1 MNYWPSEVTNLSDL
15 NEPLFRLIK
24 EVSESG
30 KETAKIMY
38 GANGWVLHHNTDI
51 WRITGALDKAP
62 SGMWPSGGAWLCRH
76 LWERYLYTGDTEFLR
91 SVYPI
96 LKESGLFFDEIMVKE
111 PVHNWLVVCPSN
123 SPENVHSGS
132 DGKATTAA
140 GCTMDNQLIFD
151 LWTAI
156 ISASRILDTD
166 KEFAAHLEQR
176 LKEMAPMQV
185 GHWGQLQEWMFDWDD
200 PNDVHR
206 HVSHLY
212 GLFPSNQISPYR
224 TPELFDAARTSLI
237 HRGDPSTGW
246 SMGWK
251 VCLWAR
257 LLDGD
262 HAYKL
267 ITDQLTLVRNEKK
280 KEVPTLTCS
289 MLTRLSR
296 STETSVV
303 LQV

>member
-123 SPENVHSGS
+123 SP
-132 DGKATTAA
+132 KMYIPAATA
-140 GCTMDNQLIFD
+140 
-151 LWTAI
+151 
-156 ISASRILDTD
+156 R
-166 KEFAAHLEQR
+166 
-176 LKEMAPMQV
+176 
-185 GHWGQLQEWMFDWDD
+185 QLQPPDARWT
-200 PNDVHR
+200 
-206 HVSHLY
+206 
-212 GLFPSNQISPYR
+212 IS
-224 TPELFDAARTSLI
+224 
-237 HRGDPSTGW
+237 
-246 SMGWK
+246 
-251 VCLWAR
+251 
-257 LLDGD
+257 
-262 HAYKL
+262 
-267 ITDQLTLVRNEKK
+267 
-280 KEVPTLTCS
+280 
-289 MLTRLSR
+289 
-296 STETSVV
+296 
-303 LQV
+303 